1 MAKKQNKRKPKVTD
15 WHVGQ
20 PLDFPHV
27 PSGIEGLARDEVN
40 AAMHGLFSLK
50 RQKHKKK

>member
-1 MAKKQNKRKPKVTD
+1 MLKPTD

-20 PLDFPHV
+20 PLDFPQAR
-27 PSGIEGLARDEVN
+27 SGIEGLARDAVN
-40 AAMHGLFSLK
+40 EAIHGPFSAK